1 MAVSHAPSRNPLTL
15 PLIAVSAVAV
25 LEAVLLCVLLL
36 RREQPAGAV
45 TVQAPAAVNGSSAAP
60 AAPAAPAAAP
70 ATANVPAKSAAPPR
84 GKVGERVESVGFGI
98 TVEKVLTEP
107 QTYKDQVSVGP
118 EQRYLAM
125 LLRIDNNTGG
135 NAQLF
140 PSQFTLKD
148 DQGFAYEQLGIH
160 GTMPVLEW
168 RTMANRETVRGHADF
183 VVPKSAKG
191 LTLIYSDVSHGNGA
205 QPIEISL
212 GQ

>member
-1 MAVSHAPSRNPLTL
+1 MTHAPSRNPLTL
-15 PLIAVSAVAV
+15 PLIAVCAVAV
-25 LEAVLLCVLLL
+25 LEAILLGVLLL
-36 RREQPAGAV
+36 RREQPAGPV
-45 TVQAPAAVNGSSAAP
+45 TAQAPAASNRSSAAP
-60 AAPAAPAAAP
+60 AVPATTPT
-70 ATANVPAKSAAPPR
+70 TANVPAESGAPPR

-98 TVEKVLTEP
+98 TVEKLLAEP
-107 QTYKDQVSVGP
+107 QTYKDQVTVGP
-118 EQRYLAM
+118 QQRYLAM

-168 RTMANRETVRGHADF
+168 RTMANRETVRGHVDF
-183 VVPKSAKG
+183 VVPQSAKG
-191 LTLIYSDVSHGNGA
+191 LTLVYADVSYGDGA
-205 QPIEISL
+205 QPIQISL

>member
-1 MAVSHAPSRNPLTL
+1 VTHAPSRNPLTL

-25 LEAVLLCVLLL
+25 LEAILLGVLLL
-36 RREQPAGAV
+36 QREQPAGAV
-45 TVQAPAAVNGSSAAP
+45 TAQAPVAVNAPSAAP
-60 AAPAAPAAAP
+60 AAPAATP
-70 ATANVPAKSAAPPR
+70 ATANVPAKSEAPPR
-84 GKVGERVESVGFGI
+84 GKVGERVESAGFGI
-98 TVEKVLTEP
+98 TVEKLLTEP
-107 QTYKDQVSVGP
+107 QTYKDQVRVGP

-148 DQGFAYEQLGIH
+148 EQGFAYEQLGIH

-168 RTMANRETVRGHADF
+168 RTMANRETARGHVDF

-191 LTLIYSDVSHGNGA
+191 LMLLYSDVSHGNGA
-205 QPIEISL
+205 QPIQIDL